1 MKDILLNIV
10 TAIVDNKDAVD
21 IKEEEI
27 EGVDNFIITVAPEDM
42 GKIIGKGGKVIRAVR
57 TVMKIPAI
65 KQEKRIYIT
74 LAEVPQTEAPVVE
87 APQE

>member
-1 MKDILLNIV
+1 MKDVLLNIV
-10 TAIVDNKDAVD
+10 TAIVDNADKVE

-42 GKIIGKGGKVIRAVR
+42 GKIIGKGGKVIRAIR

-65 KQEKRIYIT
+65 KQDKRIYIT
-74 LAEVPQTEAPVVE
+74 LAEVPQTETPVVE
-87 APQE
+87 TPQE

>member
-10 TAIVDNKDAVD
+10 TAIVDNADGIE

-27 EGVDNFIITVAPEDM
+27 EGVTTFTITVAPEDM
-42 GKIIGKGGKVIRAVR
+42 GKIIGKGGKVIRAIR
-57 TVMKIPAI
+57 NVMKIPAI
-65 KQEKRIYIT
+65 KQDKRIYIT
-74 LAEVPQTEAPVVE
+74 LAEVPQVETSAVE

>member
-10 TAIVDNKDAVD
+10 TAIVDNTKAVK
-21 IKEEEI
+21 IKEEEV

-74 LAEVPQTEAPVVE
+74 LAEIPQTEAPIAE

>member
-74 LAEVPQTEAPVVE
+74 LAEVPQTEAPAVE
-87 APQE
+87 APRE

>member
-10 TAIVDNKDAVD
+10 TAIVDNPDKID

-27 EGVDNFIITVAPEDM
+27 EGVTNFVITVAPEDM
-42 GKIIGKGGKVIRAVR
+42 GKIIGKGGKVIRAIR
-57 TVMKIPAI
+57 NVMKIPAI

-74 LAEVPQTEAPVVE
+74 LAEVEQAEVSE
-87 APQE
+87 APQP

>member
-1 MKDILLNIV
+1 MKDILLSIV
-10 TAIVDNKDAVD
+10 TAIVDNPDKIE

-42 GKIIGKGGKVIRAVR
+42 GKIIGKGGKVIRAIR
-57 TVMKIPAI
+57 NVMKIPAI
-65 KQEKRIYIT
+65 KQDKRIYIT
-74 LAEVPQTEAPVVE
+74 LTEVPQAETPVIE

>member
-10 TAIVDNKDAVD
+10 TAIVDNAKAVE

-74 LAEVPQTEAPVVE
+74 LAEIPQTEAPIAE

>member
-10 TAIVDNKDAVD
+10 TAIVDNAKAVEV
-21 IKEEEI
+21 KEEEI

-42 GKIIGKGGKVIRAVR
+42 GKIIGKGGKVIRAIR

-74 LAEVPQTEAPVVE
+74 LAEVPQTEAPATE
-87 APQE
+87 TPQE

>member
-10 TAIVDNKDAVD
+10 TAIVDNAKAVE

-65 KQEKRIYIT
+65 KQGKRIYIT
-74 LAEVPQTEAPVVE
+74 LAEIPQTEVPIAE

>member
-10 TAIVDNKDAVD
+10 TAIVDNAEAVE

-27 EGVDNFIITVAPEDM
+27 EGVDNFTITVAPEDM

-65 KQEKRIYIT
+65 KQDKRIYIT
-74 LAEVPQTEAPVVE
+74 LSEVPQAEMPAVE
-87 APQE
+87 VPQE